1 MGPAC
6 TGPSSDDKE
15 AFVAAPACRLFP
27 AQSKRSAE
35 PSAEPTELDLYML
48 SAEGSCAEAPLT
60 SEPSLP
66 DLEPLTSEP
75 PLADAAHLTSEPS
88 VAGAGLTGACADPS
102 GL

>member
-1 MGPAC
+1 M
-6 TGPSSDDKE
+6 
-15 AFVAAPACRLFP
+15 AAAVPLLFP
-27 AQSKRSAE
+27 AQSKRPAE
-35 PSAEPTELDLYML
+35 PSAETAVLDLCML

-60 SEPSLP
+60 SEPPLP

-75 PLADAAHLTSEPS
+75 PLADAAPLTSEPS